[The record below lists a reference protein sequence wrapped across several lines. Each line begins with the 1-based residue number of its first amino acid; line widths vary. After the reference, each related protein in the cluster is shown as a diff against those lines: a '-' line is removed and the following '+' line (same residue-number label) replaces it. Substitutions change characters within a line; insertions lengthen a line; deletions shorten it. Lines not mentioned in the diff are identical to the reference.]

1 MMVLVNGHGGE
12 VGCSF
17 LSPVKAIFIIVVMET
32 LVIVTARALAKVLD
46 KVMNMGWFT

>member
-17 LSPVKAIFIIVVMET
+17 LSPVKPIFMMVVMEA
-32 LVIVTARALAKVLD
+32 LVIVMVRALAKVLD
-46 KVMNMGWFT
+46 KVMNIVRFT